1 MSSSKSG
8 ILQRRGSNHSLT
20 LNLDGSCGNLTRGL
34 SCSNYSLGNLHSSHL
49 NIAGGS
55 NYNLQAQ
62 QQLQSQCR
70 LKKNLLQRRGS
81 NTSLSLNIQG
91 SSNNLNRFNSHSSLN
106 IAGTSTALQQQRKGG
121 LLERRNSN
129 ASLTL
134 NVQNRGLSISNCNLR
149 GSECSLSSVN
159 TNQMNEIIML
169 EQVRSL

>member
-1 MSSSKSG
+1 M
-8 ILQRRGSNHSLT
+8 
-20 LNLDGSCGNLTRGL
+20 RGL

-49 NIAGGS
+49 NIAAGGS

-62 QQLQSQCR
+62 QHQQLQSQCR

-81 NTSLSLNIQG
+81 NTSLTLNIQG
-91 SSNNLNRFNSHSSLN
+91 SNNNLNRFNSHSSLN
-106 IAGTSTALQQQRKGG
+106 ITGSTSTALQQQQRKGG

-134 NVQNRGLSISNCNLR
+134 NIQNRGLSISNCNLR

-159 TNQMNEIIML
+159 TNML
-169 EQVRSL
+169 EQVRF

>member
-1 MSSSKSG
+1 M
-8 ILQRRGSNHSLT
+8 
-20 LNLDGSCGNLTRGL
+20 RGL
-34 SCSNYSLGNLHSSHL
+34 SCSNYSLGNIHSSHL
-49 NIAGGS
+49 NIAAGGS

-62 QQLQSQCR
+62 QHQQLQSQCR

-81 NTSLSLNIQG
+81 NTSLTLNIQG
-91 SSNNLNRFNSHSSLN
+91 SNNNLNRFNSHSSLN
-106 IAGTSTALQQQRKGG
+106 ITGSTSTALQQQQRKGG

-134 NVQNRGLSISNCNLR
+134 NIQNRGLSISNCNLR

-169 EQVRSL
+169 EQVNY

>member
-1 MSSSKSG
+1 M
-8 ILQRRGSNHSLT
+8 
-20 LNLDGSCGNLTRGL
+20 RGL

-49 NIAGGS
+49 NIASGGS
-55 NYNLQAQ
+55 NYNLQSQ
-62 QQLQSQCR
+62 QHQQLQNQR

-91 SSNNLNRFNSHSSLN
+91 SNNNLNRFNSHSSLN
-106 IAGTSTALQQQRKGG
+106 ITGSTSTALQQQQRKGG

-134 NVQNRGLSISNCNLR
+134 NIQNRGLSISNCNLR

-169 EQVRSL
+169 EQVSNPFKN